1 MQSSCAYHRAVAR
14 FRGSQGMGADRVSRL
29 PTKTF
34 VKQYIAVAVGDNF
47 MMDIFVTQAFSK
59 HGLHAFTAIYLT
71 DSGWLDETYGE
82 NRATLGF
89 LETTT
94 QQSAAP
100 PPP

>member
-1 MQSSCAYHRAVAR
+1 
-14 FRGSQGMGADRVSRL
+14 MGADRVSRL

-34 VKQYIAVAVGDNF
+34 VKQYIVVAVGDNF

-100 PPP
+100 LPKDID